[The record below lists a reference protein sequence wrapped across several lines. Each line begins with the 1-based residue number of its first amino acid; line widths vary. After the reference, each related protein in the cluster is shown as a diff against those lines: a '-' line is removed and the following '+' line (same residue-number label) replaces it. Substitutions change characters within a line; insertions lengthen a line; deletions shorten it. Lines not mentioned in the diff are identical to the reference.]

1 MPNRPAVPA
10 LLPATL
16 ALLALSA
23 SAAEPVLPPSG
34 RYETPDSWRQ
44 PVPSFAIGART
55 HYIGTAGLSAL
66 LVKTDAGAVL
76 VDGGLPQAAPML
88 LQRMAALGVAPGDLK
103 LILAGHAHAD
113 HAGPVAALARA
124 TGARVVA
131 NAESAVLL
139 ARGGTDDIH
148 NGDGIPFPPAKVDR
162 LVMDGE
168 VVELGGVRFTAH
180 FTPAHTPGST
190 SWTWTDTAIEGRRPA
205 GTPLRIAYV
214 DSLSAPGYDLVD
226 NPRYPNI
233 VADYRRG
240 FAAVRALPCDL
251 LITPHPDA
259 SGWTPA
265 NTAAPHAEP
274 MTCRA
279 YADRAERN
287 LDKLVDEQRD
297 ASKGAR

>member
-1 MPNRPAVPA
+1 MPMRPAVPV
-10 LLPATL
+10 L
-16 ALLALSA
+16 ALLVLSTSA
-23 SAAEPVLPPSG
+23 IAAEPVLPPGG
-34 RYETPDSWRQ
+34 RYETPDRWRQ

-55 HYIGTAGLSAL
+55 HYIGTEGLSAL

-148 NGDGIPFPPAKVDR
+148 NGDGIPFPPVAVDR

-190 SWTWTDTAIEGRRPA
+190 SWTWTDAAIDGPRA
-205 GTPLRIAYV
+205 GQPLRIAYA
-214 DSLSAPGYDLVD
+214 DSLSAPGYELVD
-226 NPRYPNI
+226 NPRYPHI

-265 NTAAPHAEP
+265 NTAAPHAKP

-279 YADRAERN
+279 YADGAERA
-287 LDKLVDEQRD
+287 LDKLLDEQRTV
-297 ASKGAR
+297 SKDPR

>member
-1 MPNRPAVPA
+1 MPRSPM
-10 LLPATL
+10 L
-16 ALLALSA
+16 LLAGALA
-23 SAAEPVLPPSG
+23 CMPAAAEPLPQAHGYP
-34 RYETPDSWRQ
+34 TPESWRQ
-44 PVPSFAIGART
+44 PVEPFAIATRT
-55 HYIGTAGLSAL
+55 WYIGTEGLAAL
-66 LVKTDAGAVL
+66 LVKTEDGAVL
-76 VDGGLPQAAPML
+76 VDGGLAPAADL
-88 LQRMAALGVAPGDLK
+88 LLRHMAALGVEPGGLK
-103 LILAGHAHAD
+103 YILHSHAHGD
-113 HAGPVAALARA
+113 HAGPLAAIRRA
-124 TGARVVA
+124 TGATLVS

-139 ARGGTDDIH
+139 ARGGSDDIH
-148 NGDGIPFPPAKVDR
+148 YGDAILFPPVQADR
-162 LVMDGE
+162 LVQDGE
-168 VVELGGVRFTAH
+168 SITLGGIEFTAH

-190 SWTWTDTAIEGRRPA
+190 SWTWTDAAIDGPRA
-205 GTPLRIAYV
+205 GQPLRIAYV

-240 FAAVRALPCDL
+240 FAAVRVLPCDL

-279 YADRAERN
+279 YADRAERA
-287 LDKLVDEQRD
+287 LDKLLDEQRD